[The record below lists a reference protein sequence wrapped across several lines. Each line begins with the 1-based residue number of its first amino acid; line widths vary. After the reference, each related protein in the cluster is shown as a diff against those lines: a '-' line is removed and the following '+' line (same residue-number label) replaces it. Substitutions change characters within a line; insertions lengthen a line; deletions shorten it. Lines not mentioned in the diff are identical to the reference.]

1 MSSLTVKK
9 RKGGVKIMSCK
20 GFTAG
25 LVTGAIAGAALGM
38 LVDPIDDKSHRRMR
52 RTKEN
57 LFRTVAGMMEDMMD
71 R

>member
-1 MSSLTVKK
+1 
-9 RKGGVKIMSCK
+9 MSCK

-25 LVTGAIAGAALGM
+25 LITGAIAGAAFGM

-57 LFRTVAGMMEDMMD
+57 LFRTVAGMVEDFID